1 MNCLT
6 RTLALFLL
14 ALLTGQAAVLGQT
27 IILRAAAY
35 VDVEAGELVRPALI
49 VVSGERIQAVN
60 PSDPPADA
68 RTIDL
73 GDHILV
79 PGLIDVHTHLTSN
92 LEGDWVH
99 RSVKET
105 AADAALRGA
114 MNARTTLQAGFTTV
128 RDVGSRG
135 FADVSLRKA
144 IEEGTVDGPH
154 IFSAGHALG
163 VTGGHCDVTGYA
175 PGIAEKDYRA
185 GIADGVDE
193 VRKAVRYQIKHGAKV
208 IKICATAG
216 VLSFEGP
223 VGAQQYSDEEM
234 HAVVLEAARHGLK
247 VAAHAHGIEGI
258 VAASNAGVA
267 SIEHGSIL
275 NDEAIE
281 TLKQNGTYLVPTHY
295 IVDRLDTSRLPT
307 PLKAKA
313 DYVMPEMKSG
323 LSAAIA
329 AGVKIALGTDAAV
342 IPHGENAHELAA
354 YVDRGMSPAEALR
367 TGTTNAADLIGV
379 DDRGKIA
386 AGLLADL
393 VAVEGDPLADITV
406 MQSVTFVMKAGRVY
420 KHP

>member
-1 MNCLT
+1 
-6 RTLALFLL
+6 
-14 ALLTGQAAVLGQT
+14 
-27 IILRAAAY
+27 
-35 VDVEAGELVRPALI
+35 
-49 VVSGERIQAVN
+49 
-60 PSDPPADA
+60 
-68 RTIDL
+68 
-73 GDHILV
+73 V